1 MELVLRP
8 SEAIMST
15 PDHATTASP
24 TGNVT
29 DADAP
34 ASSTDR
40 GEEGFPP
47 AQVLES
53 FSDPIFV
60 KDLQHR
66 WVVGNAA
73 FFALFKLP
81 REQVLGKSD
90 PDFFPPE
97 QVKVFWENDDALF
110 SSRQYSENEE
120 RLTDGDGS
128 VRYIWT
134 RKFPLFDAKQRVIGL
149 AGIITDLTPIKSRL
163 EKAVRLESDVLEQ
176 QRVIQAQAALLNR
189 LAVPVIQ
196 IWEGILLLAL
206 VGELNNQRG
215 EQITER
221 LLEAITRHRARFAII
236 DITGIESI
244 DAAMAKNLVKTVQAV
259 QLLGCR
265 SMMVGISAGV
275 AAQMVRIGVDL
286 GGLVT
291 HATLQ
296 QGLEVAMKQLSYTV
310 TRRP

>member
-1 MELVLRP
+1 MNTP
-8 SEAIMST
+8 SHTA
-15 PDHATTASP
+15 TASP
-24 TGNVT
+24 TGSVNET
-29 DADAP
+29 DAP
-34 ASSTDR
+34 SWSTDR
-40 GEEGFPP
+40 DEAEFPP

-60 KDLQHR
+60 KDRQHR

-90 PDFFPPE
+90 PDFFPKE
-97 QVKVFWENDDALF
+97 QVQVFWENDDALF
-110 SSRQYSENEE
+110 ASGQPSEKEE

-134 RKFPLFDAKQRVIGL
+134 RKYPLFDAKHRVIGL
-149 AGIITDLTPIKSRL
+149 AGIISDLTPIKLRL
-163 EKAVRLESDVLEQ
+163 EKAVRLESDLLEQ
-176 QRVIQAQAALLNR
+176 QRLITAQAVLLNR

-236 DITGIESI
+236 DITGIDSI
-244 DAAMAKNLVKTVQAV
+244 DAAVARNLVKTVQAV

-265 SMMVGISAGV
+265 SMLVGISAGV
-275 AAQMVRIGVDL
+275 SAQMVRIGVEL

-296 QGLEVAMKQLSYTV
+296 QGLEAAMKQLSYSV